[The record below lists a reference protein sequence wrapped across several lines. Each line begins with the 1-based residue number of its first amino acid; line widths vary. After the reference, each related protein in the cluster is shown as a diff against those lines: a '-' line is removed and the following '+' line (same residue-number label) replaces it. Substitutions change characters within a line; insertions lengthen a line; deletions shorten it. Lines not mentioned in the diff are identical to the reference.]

1 MYDRSMKSLL
11 IVAALSLTGCM
22 FHNVHTN
29 TALDRTVCPD
39 PPPVHPGAIIGST
52 PCVVLPEKLVY
63 GGAINCTQSDGCST
77 TARKP

>member
-1 MYDRSMKSLL
+1 MKSLL

-39 PPPVHPGAIIGST
+39 PPPVRPDAIIGST
-52 PCVVLPEKLVY
+52 PCKVLPEVQK
-63 GGAINCTQSDGCST
+63 
-77 TARKP
+77 